1 MFISTRIGIV
11 SAIAVPPLRSR
22 VLARRDLVV
31 VALRLAPSRS

>member
-11 SAIAVPPLRSR
+11 SATTVPPLRAR

-31 VALRLAPSRS
+31 VALRLLRVDR